1 MESTFIALGSNEGDR
16 EANLRGARDFLQRS
30 EGINLLAS
38 SALYETEPVG
48 GPPDQGLYLNAVLA
62 ATTTL
67 TARALLELCLQVEE
81 SFGRMR
87 NEPMAPR
94 TLDLDI
100 LFYGDHIIDEPDLV
114 IPHPRLHERA
124 FVLVPLRDLAPDL
137 VHPVLKKSVRRLLGD
152 FEPVEERKVR
162 LWADQW

>member
-48 GPPDQGLYLNAVLA
+48 GPPDQSLYLNAVLA

>member
-30 EGINLLAS
+30 DGINLLAC

-67 TARALLELCLQVEE
+67 TARALLELCLKVEK
-81 SFGRMR
+81 SFGRVR
-87 NEPMAPR
+87 TQPMAPR

-137 VHPVLKKSVRRLLGD
+137 VHPVMKKSVRRLLAD
-152 FEPVEERKVR
+152 LDVDEECLVR
-162 LWADQW
+162 VWAQQW